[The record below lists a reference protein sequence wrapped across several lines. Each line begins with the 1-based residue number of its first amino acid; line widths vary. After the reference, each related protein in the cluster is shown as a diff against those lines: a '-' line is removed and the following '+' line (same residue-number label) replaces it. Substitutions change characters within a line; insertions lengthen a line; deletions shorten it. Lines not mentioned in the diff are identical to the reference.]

1 MMMMMMMMI
10 VFVVLVCII
19 MIIISLKNSVRLT
32 NNNDQIKYINK
43 ITQRNVPSSTIIILY
58 LKKCLAIIL
67 MGYYGKP

>member
-1 MMMMMMMMI
+1 MMMI

-19 MIIISLKNSVRLT
+19 MIIISLKNSVKLT
-32 NNNDQIKYINK
+32 NINDQIKYINK
-43 ITQRNVPSSTIIILY
+43 IKQRNVPSSTIIFLY